1 MNAITKYSAMKL
13 RMGATDYFVVTM
25 KAAEAVSHVRLDY
38 RIPRPQ
44 SIEEAYQRDINYAA
58 VRNHIAPYLAGN
70 KDRFFGAVI
79 FAVENFSPEC
89 FEPLPKSATANM
101 PLAYRMEAERLGFLS
116 LTCRETLIPID
127 GQHRLKG
134 LLFALEGKDHVNKTI
149 DGVRSDWSIADEDVT
164 VILIPYDKEKSRKI
178 FTAVNRQAR
187 PTTRGNLV
195 TDKDD
200 VVPVLAREI
209 TNTVIGSDL
218 VKYKSNSLT
227 AKEGYFTTLS
237 AVAEASLAIL
247 NVAFD
252 ISKRERIADVSNE
265 EKMDMYTRKVR
276 GTWNF
281 LVDNIDVF
289 SDALANKS
297 AEKDSPGDRLRK
309 DMRETNLLMQPVP
322 QICLVTAFVKLTN
335 DRKWKLPPADAAA
348 KLNAIDWGKDSK
360 FWDRVLMSGGKI
372 ITKNRSL
379 ATDLLCYVAGK
390 PMDEGKLLKEFRACF
405 PPAEQKK
412 ATLPAKLK

>member
-1 MNAITKYSAMKL
+1 MNTITKYSAMKL

-116 LTCRETLIPID
+116 LTYKETLIPID

-187 PTTRGNLV
+187 PITRGNLV
-195 TDKDD
+195 TDDD
-200 VVPVLAREI
+200 DIVAVIAREVSNDI
-209 TNTVIGSDL
+209 IGSRL
-218 VKYKSNSLT
+218 VKYKGNSLT
-227 AKEGYFTTLS
+227 DKDGEFTTLS
-237 AVAEASLAIL
+237 AVAESVLAVLAGVYRFQNKNRHDNIEREQMVMYTDTVCRTWKFLAENVEEFSLAL
-247 NVAFD
+247 SN
-252 ISKRERIADVSNE
+252 KKADGDEV
-265 EKMDMYTRKVR
+265 RKQRRTHSLLSQPMPQVC
-276 GTWNF
+276 
-281 LVDNIDVF
+281 LVD
-289 SDALANKS
+289 
-297 AEKDSPGDRLRK
+297 
-309 DMRETNLLMQPVP
+309 
-322 QICLVTAFVKLTN
+322 AFVRLTAGQ
-335 DRKWKLPPADAAA
+335 DWKLPRKDAAK
-348 KLNAIDWGKDSK
+348 KLNGVDWERQSK
-360 FWDRVLMSGGKI
+360 LWDRTVVSGGGKLL
-372 ITKNRSL
+372 TKPANRAL
-379 ATDLLCYVAGK
+379 MTDFLCYQAGM
-390 PMDEGKLLKEFRACF
+390 PMDEADLLERYISFF
-405 PPAEQKK
+405 PEAEQEGVK
-412 ATLPAKLK
+412 LPPKLK